1 MWDLTNQNKH
11 IYASKGVYAKSKLY
25 MTKTTE
31 KSLPTEASAICAP
44 YKKGIQM
51 KPCD

>member
-1 MWDLTNQNKH
+1 MLNLNY
-11 IYASKGVYAKSKLY
+11 IC
-25 MTKTTE
+25 TKTTE